1 MDPADV
7 TKVMRQETAEWL
19 RQPLHPVVAPVYKG
33 LFGGWEG
40 NWIGLNTAHDV
51 LLPQFSRQRIS
62 FLMYPVAEDEEGRID
77 SYAPDHFQYRITS
90 QEVIS

>member
-1 MDPADV
+1 M
-7 TKVMRQETAEWL
+7 MS
-19 RQPLHPVVAPVYKG
+19 
-33 LFGGWEG
+33 
-40 NWIGLNTAHDV
+40 WIGLNTAHDV

-90 QEVIS
+90 QEVTS